1 MSAAVPDTFGKLCL
15 YAKKLIGQYKKM
27 CVVDT
32 LIKFAHAL
40 VSQISARKWEA
51 FVK

>member
-1 MSAAVPDTFGKLCL
+1 MTLC
-15 YAKKLIGQYKKM
+15 KKANGPLKKY

-32 LIKFAHAL
+32 LNKFVCAL

-51 FVK
+51 FIK